1 MDFRSV
7 AVAVAGLIATGAGQ
21 AGAATVET
29 HDAWFTISS
38 LSAWCWGSCDAFPD
52 SETKYFGG
60 LRQGQTASGTLSLTK
75 NGDGD
80 SIGLSFSFG
89 SPKVGFS
96 GILNLLPNGT
106 FLYDNIDEVLCC
118 YREWATWNGE
128 TGVWRLETD
137 GGHVDQLVTV
147 NFELAAVPL
156 PASAALLPI
165 SLGAFAMLRKRRK
178 QS

>member
-7 AVAVAGLIATGAGQ
+7 VLAMVIAVGAGQ
-21 AGAATVET
+21 AGAATVEKL
-29 HDAWFTISS
+29 DAWFTISS
-38 LSAWCWGSCDAFPD
+38 LDAGCIGSCDSYPD
-52 SETKYFGG
+52 SMTKYFGG
-60 LRQGQTASGTLSLTK
+60 LREGQTTSGVISLTESA
-75 NGDGD
+75 DGD
-80 SIGLSFSFG
+80 SIGLSWSFG

-96 GILNLLPNGT
+96 GILDRLADGT
-106 FLYDNIDEVLCC
+106 FLYDSINDVLCC

-137 GGHVDQLVTV
+137 GGGVDQYVTV
-147 NFELAAVPL
+147 NFKLAAIPL

-165 SLGAFAMLRKRRK
+165 GVGAFAMMRKRRK